1 MTKAGYYRESESREF
16 DSEMANPTRY
26 SQESRE
32 IRLFFFY
39 SNHEI
44 RKVGFPDSRICPYS
58 NRPKNEVPIVYIAR
72 IKKPMLECHHFFN

>member
-32 IRLFFFY
+32 IMKFGK
-39 SNHEI
+39 S
-44 RKVGFPDSRICPYS
+44 GFPTP
-58 NRPKNEVPIVYIAR
+58 EFVPIVTGL
-72 IKKPMLECHHFFN
+72 KMKSL